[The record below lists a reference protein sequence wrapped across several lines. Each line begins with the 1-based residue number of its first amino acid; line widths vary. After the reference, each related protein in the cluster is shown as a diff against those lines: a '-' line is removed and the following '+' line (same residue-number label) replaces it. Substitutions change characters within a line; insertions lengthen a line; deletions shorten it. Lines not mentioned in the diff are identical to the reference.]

1 MPIYTKLDGIDG
13 ESKDVTKDAPSET
26 KIFSFGSDLET
37 KGFNPQPEPP
47 AEEQQMV
54 VEDVDIFGFNPQ
66 PEPPADVDS
75 GFADMMVF

>member
-1 MPIYTKLDGIDG
+1 MPMYIKLDGIDG
-13 ESKDVTKDAPSET
+13 ESKAATKDTPSKT
-26 KIFSFGSDLET
+26 KVFSFADDLEA

-54 VEDVDIFGFNPQ
+54 VEDLDIFGFNPQ